1 VPALASGNNA
11 GDRGS
16 NLGFESCSLPAGS
29 HFDLTIRYS
38 DDRLCEVVVC
48 RPMASLP
55 LDQRTPSQPSLDPEC
70 RVRQFPVSEKEIA
83 SPRSDDEKRAP
94 FLPAYRALLLLLH
107 EPIDKSSAWGKKTL
121 SLRQY
126 YLPPRRRDGA
136 RSLALPE
143 GFADRNVKF
152 GSLGSLELRR

>member
-1 VPALASGNNA
+1 VSGPRTWSPATRSFPTRVGEIYHLAVA
-11 GDRGS
+11 G
-16 NLGFESCSLPAGS
+16 
-29 HFDLTIRYS
+29 
-38 DDRLCEVVVC
+38 
-48 RPMASLP
+48 
-55 LDQRTPSQPSLDPEC
+55 
-70 RVRQFPVSEKEIA
+70 

-143 GFADRNVKF
+143 GFADRNVKI